1 MKKHIIR
8 DKKICDYPVYRIIN
22 HDGLNIIKEDYKP
35 HDFTDDTC
43 QVMLVEEYG
52 KKYIFGTSPNGRWYG
67 FKIDD
72 TDNTDNLFRLFRS
85 YDMM

>member
-22 HDGLNIIKEDYKP
+22 YDGLNEIDRAVK
-35 HDFTDDTC
+35 DTVNEHETC
-43 QVMLVEEYG
+43 EVMLVEEYG
-52 KKYIFGTSPNGRWYG
+52 KRYIFGTSRNGRWYG